1 MLLPSRLVLLSVLLS
16 TAAVFGADSAT
27 QEWKDPK
34 GGTFKGEPV
43 EVIGPL
49 ALWRTGSLSSK
60 FHPLRTLSPEDCVR
74 FYQATAGQP
83 PRAERW
89 SDAKGRATSEFIG
102 RLQRRK
108 DGKLQPVDFSSLP
121 EPELLIVVFASR
133 NARDLSLMI
142 GNLGPFVNRVRRV
155 YPGRVATVVMSS
167 QGGRSGQGN
176 GVNLASLSE
185 AWLIVDPSKQ
195 DGLKTLAHFVPQGGF
210 VMMLMTRHGV
220 PLYGAPAQD
229 VTDVMHFIDGTSDML
244 WQLNP
249 ANPRTSRDRAHY
261 LRAIRPVEFA
271 QGKAEPLLL
280 ADMFRAD
287 GLRQNGI
294 VRVEAKIDVAA
305 DGFVT
310 AAEMLPTAELP
321 AKIAPA
327 LAEAIRRTAQF
338 VPAIENG
345 TPVAGSYNYTFTVG
359 PANPQLSA
367 DAAWINGEA
376 RVDVPLKNWLILRPV
391 HVPEQV
397 FGGIDRVGTDGTVMM
412 KAVTAGDA
420 KKVSTASQMSSFN
433 SDWFT
438 DSGGPSSVRPKAGD
452 KQDVDGTKLVWKN
465 ATAIDCMVDFL
476 VGSGSGSFDFCLG
489 YAWTE
494 FEISD
499 DRDGWLG
506 IGSDDGLK
514 VWLNGE
520 LVNDKWMARTSRLD
534 DDVVPV
540 RLKKGKNQI
549 LIKIQ
554 NVKGLWGFTS
564 RLRVKAS

>member
-1 MLLPSRLVLLSVLLS
+1 MLLSFRLVLVSVLLP
-16 TAAVFGADSAT
+16 ACAVFGADPAP
-27 QEWKDPK
+27 QEWKDAK

-60 FHPLRTLSPEDCVR
+60 FAPLSTLSPEDCVR

-83 PRAERW
+83 PRAGRW
-89 SDAKGRATSEFIG
+89 SEAKGRATAEFIG

-108 DGKLQPVDFSSLP
+108 DGKLQPADLSNLP
-121 EPELLIVVFASR
+121 EPELMLVVFGSR
-133 NARDLSLMI
+133 KAQDIGLMI
-142 GNLGPFVNRVRRV
+142 GNLGPFVNRMKRV
-155 YPGRVATVVMSS
+155 YPGRVATIVMSA
-167 QGGRSGQGN
+167 GGPGGGMDTRWISD
-176 GVNLASLSE
+176 
-185 AWLIVDPSKQ
+185 AWMLVDPNKQ
-195 DGLKTLAHFVPQGGF
+195 NDMKTLSYFVPQGGF

-220 PLYGAPAQD
+220 PLYGAPAYN
-229 VTDVMHFIDGTSDML
+229 VTDVMHFIDGVSDML

-249 ANPRTSRDRAHY
+249 ANPRTARDRAHY
-261 LRAIRPVEFA
+261 LRAVRPVEFA
-271 QGKAEPLLL
+271 QGRTDPLLL

-287 GLRQNGI
+287 GLRQNGVARI
-294 VRVEAKIDVAA
+294 EAKIEVAA

-310 AAEMLPTAELP
+310 GVEMLPAAEMPP
-321 AKIAPA
+321 KVVAP
-327 LAEAIRRTAQF
+327 LTEAIRRMAQF
-338 VPAIENG
+338 VPAVENG
-345 TPVAGSYNYTFTVG
+345 ALVAGSYNYTFTVG

-376 RVDVPLKNWLILRPV
+376 RVDVPLKNWLILKPV
-391 HVPEQV
+391 RVPEQV

-438 DSGGPSSVRPKAGD
+438 DQGGPGSVRPKAGD
-452 KQDVDGTKLVWKN
+452 KQEVDGTKLTWKN
-465 ATAIDCMVDFL
+465 ATAIDCMVNFL
-476 VGSGSGSFDFCLG
+476 GSASSGDLDYCLG

-494 FEISD
+494 FEVSD

-564 RLRVKAS
+564 RLRVKAT